1 MRSGKPDFR
10 VFGQVTSSDPAGLAA
25 LGHTLPL
32 DAWSVA
38 GHRLDIEYAGRFLDV
53 EEFLAAAATAMLPG
67 DEGHLD
73 IFDDEAGRLT
83 RMTLACG
90 GHTSKSHRYDDI
102 LEHTKGEGNW

>member
-1 MRSGKPDFR
+1 LKSGKPDFR
-10 VFGQVTSSDPAGLAA
+10 VFGQVRLKDAQGLKR
-25 LGHTLPL
+25 LGGTLPME
-32 DAWSVA
+32 AWSIA
-38 GHRLDIEYAGRFLDV
+38 GDTLDIEYVGRFLDV
-53 EEFLAAAATAMLPG
+53 EEFLDAAARVIEPG

-83 RMTLACG
+83 RMTLAGG

>member
-1 MRSGKPDFR
+1 LKSGKPDFR
-10 VFGQVTSSDPAGLAA
+10 VFGQVKLRNARGLEA
-25 LGHTLPL
+25 LSGTLPQE
-32 DAWSVA
+32 AWSVS
-38 GHRLDIEYAGRFLDV
+38 GSTMDIEHAGRFLDV
-53 EEFLAAAATAMLPG
+53 EEFLDVAARIMGPG

-83 RMTLACG
+83 RVTLTGG